1 MSIAQNNLLDGT
13 NNNDLGCLL
22 SSNPNVALLNTTPE
36 NAEDGRVV
44 EGLND
49 EFTISRNAIS
59 ESGTFTGTLEE
70 YVRLYISIAA
80 SLPPADRDNLWFAFV
95 KSVQTSVPK
104 EVLVGYFKVMV
115 KKMET
120 DGISAKKYQIASLLK
135 LLASRGLAIVV
146 TGGIEWGIQVF
157 TTGRNWGLL
166 KDHPALSMIQAVV
179 SALCGNMGLQT
190 GSATSRAVDTNTLYG
205 NSRVK
210 HALRETALCLLLAIG
225 AAMGQAILIGYSFG
239 DPNLSNYDERWF
251 EIAVTGGTSM
261 VVSGVVA
268 GICGFLAPI
277 VFHSCCGWDP
287 VLCAGPM
294 ETAVQD
300 FFGIFILQT
309 IWKMLYR
316 LE

>member
-1 MSIAQNNLLDGT
+1 MLD
-13 NNNDLGCLL
+13 
-22 SSNPNVALLNTTPE
+22 
-36 NAEDGRVV
+36 
-44 EGLND
+44 
-49 EFTISRNAIS
+49 
-59 ESGTFTGTLEE
+59 
-70 YVRLYISIAA
+70 
-80 SLPPADRDNLWFAFV
+80 
-95 KSVQTSVPK
+95 
-104 EVLVGYFKVMV
+104 
-115 KKMET
+115 
-120 DGISAKKYQIASLLK
+120 
-135 LLASRGLAIVV
+135 
-146 TGGIEWGIQVF
+146 
-157 TTGRNWGLL
+157 
-166 KDHPALSMIQAVV
+166 
-179 SALCGNMGLQT
+179 
-190 GSATSRAVDTNTLYG
+190 
-205 NSRVK
+205 
-210 HALRETALCLLLAIG
+210 
-225 AAMGQAILIGYSFG
+225 G